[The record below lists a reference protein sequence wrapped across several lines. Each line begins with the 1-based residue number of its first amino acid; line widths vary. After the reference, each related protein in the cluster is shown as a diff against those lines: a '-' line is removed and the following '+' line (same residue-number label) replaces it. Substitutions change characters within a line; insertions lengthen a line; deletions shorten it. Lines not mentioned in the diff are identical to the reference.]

1 MPKLNPN
8 LLKLKKDY
16 FFNEIEKKIILKQK
30 YEKDVE
36 ILNLGIGDI
45 SLPLANSVIEAMK
58 VAADEMKSEKTLKGY
73 GPSDGYSFL
82 KEKIRTNDYKNI
94 DIDIDE
100 IFISNGAKYTTSCFG
115 DLFSEDNVIGIC
127 DPAYPV
133 YVDSNI
139 ISGRMNKIVYLPLLE
154 ENNFEPQIPQ
164 IKLDIVYLCS
174 PNNPIGNALSKENL
188 KLWVNYA
195 KKNNSLIIFD
205 GAYEAF
211 VTSKNTYNSIYEI
224 EGAKDVAI
232 EMRSFSKT
240 AGFTSLRCGYIIV
253 PKSIQFEN
261 NSINYLWSRYISTK
275 LGGISYPIQRGAEAV
290 YSNKGKEEVKKIIES
305 YKSNTKLLLDGLK
318 NLNFKTFGGI
328 DSPYVW
334 CKAINN
340 LTSLEFFE
348 LLLTKNI
355 ATMPGNG
362 FGKCGEG
369 YVRFSG
375 FADKKTIQKALT
387 TLRDL

>member
-30 YEKDVE
+30 TEKDVE
-36 ILNLGIGDI
+36 VLNLGIGDI
-45 SLPLANSVIEAMK
+45 SIPLANSVIEAMK
-58 VAADEMKSEKTLKGY
+58 LAADEMKSEKTLKGY

-154 ENNFEPQIPQ
+154 ENNFEPQLPQ

-188 KLWVNYA
+188 KLWVDYA
-195 KKNNSLIIFD
+195 IKNGTLIIFD

-211 VTSKNTYNSIYEI
+211 ITSKNTYNSIYEI

-253 PKSIQFEN
+253 PKSIQFES

-290 YSNKGKEEVKKIIES
+290 YSNKGKDEVKKIIET
-305 YKSNTKLLLDGLK
+305 YKSNTKLLLEGLK
-318 NLNFKTFGGI
+318 KRNFKTFGGI

-340 LTSLEFFE
+340 LSSLEFFD

-375 FADKKTIQKALT
+375 FAGMKTIQKALNT
-387 TLRDL
+387 INDL